1 MGIII
6 DIVVIALIALSIF
19 LGYRKGFIELSVKL
33 LAFII
38 ALVVTLILYR
48 PIASLIINNTE
59 LDENIQNAIMDKAN
73 GKSEETNELSE
84 NETTENNQETNLAE
98 NIANEMKA
106 EILPQ
111 AARDLSI
118 NIINAGVIIILYIL
132 IRIALKFIT
141 ALANL
146 VAKLPIIKQVN
157 KLGGTIY
164 GLVRG
169 LLIVYVVLLIISFV
183 GTINPENTVHKQIEN
198 TYITKA
204 MYQNN
209 IIEIFI

>member
-204 MYQNN
+204 MYENN